1 MAYYYG
7 YNTLSRGR
15 RRRNGK
21 GSWGGGGVGFWDLL
35 GTLFIFSAIMIGL
48 IYFQSLLNEDSE
60 PDINAVYYVSSTSED
75 EIQLTEL
82 NSEKTTTI
90 NTAKFEESEEG
101 GFFVMYNADTK
112 KYSTVLI
119 SNVVECLKK
128 RE

>member
-7 YNTLSRGR
+7 YHTLSRGR

-21 GSWGGGGVGFWDLL
+21 GSWGGGGVGFGDLL
-35 GTLFIFSAIMIGL
+35 ITVLVFSAIMIVL
-48 IYFQSLLNEDSE
+48 IYMQSLLKEDTG
-60 PDINAVYYVSSTSED
+60 PNANDVYYVLSASED
-75 EIQLTEL
+75 EIQLTML

-90 NTAKFEESEEG
+90 NTAKFEESENG

-119 SNVVECLKK
+119 SDVVECLKK